1 VVMKVP
7 VREFKAKLSRYLK
20 DVRAGRDVVVTSRGR
35 PVARLMAIPDE
46 TGEELSCEELIHRL
60 KLVPGIRLGTGGKP
74 LGAKRPIRIGRG
86 RKTLAQIVLEERR

>member
-1 VVMKVP
+1 MS
-7 VREFKAKLSRYLK
+7 AQ
-20 DVRAGRDVVVTSRGR
+20 GRDVVVTSRGAYQSLVCWR
-35 PVARLMAIPDE
+35 FR
-46 TGEELSCEELIHRL
+46 TRSKKELSGQELIHAGW